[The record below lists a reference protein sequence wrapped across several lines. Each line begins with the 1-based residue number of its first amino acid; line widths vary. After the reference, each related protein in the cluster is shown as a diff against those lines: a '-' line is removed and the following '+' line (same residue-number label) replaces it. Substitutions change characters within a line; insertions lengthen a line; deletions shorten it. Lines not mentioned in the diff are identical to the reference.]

1 MEFGLVWFSAAL
13 LCALAL
19 VPIVY
24 LVRSRR
30 LDLSAQQAARYER
43 VAKLPF
49 GTGENYVRVRE
60 RLTRRGRTAMWGVLA
75 ALVVWSPFVL
85 WGASWGSSLF
95 LWLITLSI
103 VIGVLTVSSVAE
115 TVHDQL
121 RAPSADTPRVAH
133 SRRLTTQDYLQPWRC
148 ALAPVALGAAS
159 AGVTAVLAWWIAQP
173 GRIATDTVLWCVGFL
188 AFAIIVFVVMR
199 VMERVV
205 LSQPQVASDDLQLAW
220 DDLFRADALW
230 SLRSAATMAAAL
242 PLGMAAGTLTLTP
255 IAVAPPELTT
265 IMSSWTPVL
274 IGATQVTYS
283 LGLGRMAASRYPAAF
298 RPQGRRSPA
307 MSGTLPQGDGA

>member
-49 GTGENYVRVRE
+49 GTG
-60 RLTRRGRTAMWGVLA
+60 
-75 ALVVWSPFVL
+75 
-85 WGASWGSSLF
+85 
-95 LWLITLSI
+95 
-103 VIGVLTVSSVAE
+103 
-115 TVHDQL
+115 
-121 RAPSADTPRVAH
+121 
-133 SRRLTTQDYLQPWRC
+133 
-148 ALAPVALGAAS
+148 
-159 AGVTAVLAWWIAQP
+159 
-173 GRIATDTVLWCVGFL
+173 
-188 AFAIIVFVVMR
+188 
-199 VMERVV
+199 
-205 LSQPQVASDDLQLAW
+205 
-220 DDLFRADALW
+220 
-230 SLRSAATMAAAL
+230 
-242 PLGMAAGTLTLTP
+242 
-255 IAVAPPELTT
+255 
-265 IMSSWTPVL
+265 VL

-307 MSGTLPQGDGA
+307 MSGTFPQGDGA